1 MEVKMAGN
9 RYRQSQQHVFAQ
21 VPEAQ
26 ISRSRFD
33 RSHGVKTTFDAGW
46 LVPVFADEVL
56 PGDTFNLRAT
66 YFARLATPIHPFMD
80 NVFLETFF
88 FFVPNRLLWNNFKK
102 FFGEQDNPADST
114 SYLVPVSTSP
124 AGGYGEHSLQDYL
137 GLPTKIPGYAH
148 NVLHTRAYNRIYNEW
163 FRDQNLQNSVTLDL
177 GDGPDTVTNY
187 VLLRR
192 GKRHDYFTSCLPWPQ
207 KGPAVNIPLGGTAPL
222 SPSSAPVQGFYVDTV
237 NTQALATTPVGTTV
251 AGTNSMGGSGTM
263 RASSKSAA
271 GTAAATA
278 FNAANSN
285 VIANLAGVSA
295 DLSGAT
301 AATINQLRQAFQIQK
316 IYERD
321 ARGGTR
327 YTELIQAHFG
337 VTSPDARL
345 QRSEYL
351 GGGSSP
357 VNVNP
362 IAQTSPLPASGT
374 TTPQGNLAAMGTAML
389 SGVGFTKSFTEH
401 GVLIGVVSVRADM
414 SYQNG
419 LNRMWSRQTRFDFYW
434 PALAQIGEQAVL
446 NKEIYCVGTSGG
458 GLVQDAATFG
468 YQERYGEM
476 RYKPS
481 MITGLFRSNATA
493 PLDSWHLGVNF
504 AALPVLN
511 ASFIVEDPP
520 IDRVIAVPAEPHMLL
535 DAYFQ
540 LQCARPMPVYSVP
553 GNIDRF

>member
-1 MEVKMAGN
+1 MPGHYK
-9 RYRQSQQHVFAQ
+9 QSAQHVFAQ

-33 RSHGVKTTFDAGW
+33 RSHGMKTTLDSGW
-46 LVPVFADEVL
+46 LVPVFVDEVL
-56 PGDTFNLRAT
+56 PGDTFALRAT

-80 NVFLETFF
+80 NMFLETFF

-114 SYLVPVSTSP
+114 SFLVPQMTSP
-124 AGGYGEHSLQDYL
+124 AGGYGEMSLYDYM
-137 GLPTKIPGYAH
+137 GLPTKIPGLPH
-148 NVLHTRAYNRIYNEW
+148 NALHTRAYNRIYNEW

-177 GDGPDTVTNY
+177 GDGPDTPANY

-207 KGPAVNIPLGGTAPL
+207 KGPAVNIPLGGN
-222 SPSSAPVQGFYVDTV
+222 APVVGIGKFNTSYAAASGPVYETTGLNAAGYANYRDISDASANSTFYVKQQV
-237 NTQALATTPVGTTV
+237 VG
-251 AGTNSMGGSGTM
+251 GN
-263 RASSKSAA
+263 
-271 GTAAATA
+271 
-278 FNAANSN
+278 N
-285 VIANLAGVSA
+285 VPAIYA
-295 DLSGAT
+295 DLTQAT

-351 GGGSSP
+351 GGGSTP
-357 VNVNP
+357 INVNP
-362 IAQTSPLPASGT
+362 IAQTANTPAVG
-374 TTPQGNLAAMGTAML
+374 TPQGNLAAMGTATM

-401 GVLIGVVSVRADM
+401 GVLIGLVSARADM
-414 SYQNG
+414 NYQDG
-419 LNRMWSRQTRFDFYW
+419 MNRMWFRQTRFDYYW

-446 NKEIYCVGTSGG
+446 NQEIFAVGTSGAG
-458 GLVQDAATFG
+458 RTQDLATFG
-468 YQERYGEM
+468 YQERYAEY

-481 MITGLFRSNATA
+481 MITGLFRSNAAA
-493 PLDSWHLGVNF
+493 PLDSWHLGVHF
-504 AALPVLN
+504 TALPVLN

-520 IDRVIAVPAEPHMLL
+520 VDRVIAVPAEPHFLL

-540 LQCARPMPVYSVP
+540 LACARPMPVYSVP

>member
-1 MEVKMAGN
+1 MAG
-9 RYRQSQQHVFAQ
+9 RYRQSKQQHVFAQ

-46 LVPVFADEVL
+46 LVPVFVDEVL
-56 PGDTFNLRAT
+56 PGDTFNLRVT

-80 NVFLETFF
+80 NMFLETFF

-114 SYLVPVSTSP
+114 SFLVPQSTSP
-124 AGGYGEHSLQDYL
+124 AGGYGEMSLQDYM
-137 GLPTKIPGYAH
+137 GLPTKKAGYLH

-177 GDGPDTVTNY
+177 GDGPDTPANY

-207 KGPAVNIPLGGTAPL
+207 KGPAVNIPLGGTAPVTGIGFTG
-222 SPSSAPVQGFYVDTV
+222 SPT
-237 NTQALATTPVGTTV
+237 LATGGLTYRESTPLPNKVY
-251 AGTNSMGGSGTM
+251 TNAMQTAPG
-263 RASSKSAA
+263 AA
-271 GTAAATA
+271 NGIMVQSDTAVAATA
-278 FNAANSN
+278 KPL
-285 VIANLAGVSA
+285 IYA
-295 DLSGAT
+295 DLTQAT

-351 GGGSSP
+351 GGGSTP
-357 VNVNP
+357 INVNP
-362 IAQTSPLPASGT
+362 IAQTSVSAA
-374 TTPQGNLAAMGTAML
+374 TPQGNLAAMGTGML
-389 SGVGFTKSFTEH
+389 SGVGFSKSFTEH
-401 GVLIGVVSVRADM
+401 GVLIGMVSARADM
-414 SYQNG
+414 NYQNG

-446 NKEIYCVGTSGG
+446 NKEIFCNA
-458 GLVQDAATFG
+458 DANDPLTFG
-468 YQERYGEM
+468 YQERYAEY

-481 MITGLFRSNATA
+481 QICGLFRSNAAA
-493 PLDSWHLGVNF
+493 PLDSWHLAVNYS
-504 AALPVLN
+504 ALPALN
-511 ASFIVEDPP
+511 ATFIVEDPP
-520 IDRVIAVPAEPHMLL
+520 VDRVIAVTTEPHFLL
-535 DAYFQ
+535 DGYFQ